1 MGLGG
6 LTWHHKEVGMK
17 WQFDDWERWFSWG
30 LVMKHWEF
38 SQSSAMVNNWDF
50 TFKIQAFLP
59 CRCCLDSCG
68 WRNLSTNN
76 GMVNVVHLHMHSSSP
91 EQNLPDFQVHK
102 TLDSLDATGA
112 VSDIPPKKIRC
123 VWACLS
129 WCFCPFFAGPRDGPW
144 DGRTLWWSLWRT
156 RWSRLRWHAL
166 WSRGLLKGV
175 EQPWGIWRIQCN
187 GDLCKKSKVFWSF
200 GEFGMNIPLN
210 HHRCTGYHRISTPY
224 WGGRTPIHQLS
235 YFDVESSRSD
245 PWPGIERILRLY
257 IGFLVTLEGLK
268 SRHLRQI
275 KSHCRG

>member
-156 RWSRLRWHAL
+156 RWSRLRRHAL
-166 WSRGLLKGV
+166 WSRGLLKGWSNLGGYGGSSAMAICV
-175 EQPWGIWRIQCN
+175 KNPRCFEVLVNLAWTYHLTIIDVQDIIGYPHHIGVDERRFTSSAILTWKAPVLIHGQVLN
-187 GDLCKKSKVFWSF
+187 ESSGSTSDFWSHWR
-200 GEFGMNIPLN
+200 GWNPD
-210 HHRCTGYHRISTPY
+210 IS
-224 WGGRTPIHQLS
+224 
-235 YFDVESSRSD
+235 D
-245 PWPGIERILRLY
+245 
-257 IGFLVTLEGLK
+257 K
-268 SRHLRQI
+268 
-275 KSHCRG
+275 

>member
-30 LVMKHWEF
+30 LVMKQWEF

-59 CRCCLDSCG
+59 CRCCLDSCR

-112 VSDIPPKKIRC
+112 VSDIPQKDRVRVSLRFMVFLPLFRRTTRRTMGWTNTMMITMTNTMITTPMTTCTLIQRTSLGWSKRGIWMDMEDPVQWQMIC
-123 VWACLS
+123 VK
-129 WCFCPFFAGPRDGPW
+129 
-144 DGRTLWWSLWRT
+144 
-156 RWSRLRWHAL
+156 
-166 WSRGLLKGV
+166 KGV
-175 EQPWGIWRIQCN
+175 
-187 GDLCKKSKVFWSF
+187 
-200 GEFGMNIPLN
+200 LN
-210 HHRCTGYHRISTPY
+210 CFEVLVNLAWTYHLPSSMYRISTPY

-235 YFDVESSRSD
+235 YFDVESSGSTSD
-245 PWPGIERILRLY
+245 FWL
-257 IGFLVTLEGLK
+257 
-268 SRHLRQI
+268 HW
-275 KSHCRG
+275 RGWNPDISDK